1 MLQFFRKFYMS
12 RIGRNMLITMLVIV
26 IPLLSVNL
34 LIVNWSKVNIKE
46 TVTQNYS
53 NVLYLATDQIAG
65 KLTNLQQY
73 AMAFSVDDE
82 VNKMCIAESDKQVL
96 FNFSQLRARLRSFIN
111 QQKDHCDILTYFPK
125 QGWLVSNDVIQS
137 MKSKEAKT
145 AMLTRGKMETDWG
158 ICSSVLNEDE
168 ECLSMT
174 MGYVHDNQNNPL
186 FTIELK
192 RETILS
198 MLRRMSVS
206 NGIMDAFVLD
216 PGGSMILS
224 KAGWCD
230 EVEVARQLSEGMAE
244 LDRTQTHQIMVRANG
259 KNYPIIVR
267 ALSGSRCMIGLVINE
282 KEAFQAQSVVT
293 LWSFVAITAF
303 LTAVFLY
310 MYLSYRQIVR
320 PITNLQAAMEKVGRG
335 DFSEAG
341 GHYSDNE
348 IGDIAESLNQMIREL
363 QKTVD
368 EKYVSEAQLAQT
380 QMKLLRAQIN
390 PHFLYNC
397 LFSLYTLIKNE
408 DLDEAADLTIYL
420 GKYYQ
425 LNTHTGEKDTQLYQE
440 LECIRMLV
448 KIQNL
453 RSAIHLEYSE
463 DIDDS
468 LKLLTIPR
476 LTLLTVVENFLT
488 HGFKSSSST
497 AKLIVT
503 ARRRKG
509 WISLI
514 VSDTGSGVDDDQLQE
529 IRHLIETAR
538 PEMENVRGLQN
549 ALLRFRAIY
558 GPEVVMSVETNEPH
572 GLVVHIDIPDKKEA

>member
-1 MLQFFRKFYMS
+1 MQRKRGTGISSEVRHSVRTIAVLLALPVVIGLIVMILYSS
-12 RIGRNMLITMLVIV
+12 RYQAMIGRMDAAAELKPAL
-26 IPLLSVNL
+26 
-34 LIVNWSKVNIKE
+34 E
-46 TVTQNYS
+46 TT
-53 NVLYLATDQIAG
+53 LAED
-65 KLTNLQQY
+65 L
-73 AMAFSVDDE
+73 FSVAAGRTSFE
-82 VNKMCIAESDKQVL
+82 RSDVMRTIRRIDKTL
-96 FNFSQLRARLRSFIN
+96 DQLTGQTAGNGHL
-111 QQKDHCDILTYFPK
+111 QLT
-125 QGWLVSNDVIQS
+125 
-137 MKSKEAKT
+137 
-145 AMLTRGKMETDWG
+145 
-158 ICSSVLNEDE
+158 
-168 ECLSMT
+168 
-174 MGYVHDNQNNPL
+174 
-186 FTIELK
+186 
-192 RETILS
+192 
-198 MLRRMSVS
+198 
-206 NGIMDAFVLD
+206 
-216 PGGSMILS
+216 
-224 KAGWCD
+224 
-230 EVEVARQLSEGMAE
+230 VARRTMDTMEQYVLQVRDGM
-244 LDRTQTHQIMVRANG
+244 
-259 KNYPIIVR
+259 
-267 ALSGSRCMIGLVINE
+267 
-282 KEAFQAQSVVT
+282 EARKPVEE
-293 LWSFVAITAF
+293 
-303 LTAVFLY
+303 
-310 MYLSYRQIVR
+310 
-320 PITNLQAAMEKVGRG
+320 ME
-335 DFSEAG
+335 
-341 GHYSDNE
+341 
-348 IGDIAESLNQMIREL
+348 Q
-363 QKTVD
+363 TVD
-368 EKYVSEAQLAQT
+368 EVRDVGRLIANMLDTFIEEEIANATAASRTLHQWMWVAGGAEVLLLIYALLYSRFKTDRMTSSIRNALSSMENTVRRIAEGRFGDRVSGVDIEELEELGDQINEMANQLETLMQETRQKSDHLA
-380 QMKLLRAQIN
+380 KAELRTMQAQIN

-476 LTLLTVVENFLT
+476 LTLLTVAENFLT
-488 HGFKSSSST
+488 HGFKNSIST
-497 AKLIVT
+497 ATLTVT